1 MAEDSKATASGTDK
15 KPSGAY
21 AGTEVTIEGEEHL
34 ILREDEI
41 QVVADSE

>member
-1 MAEDSKATASGTDK
+1 MAEDSKT
-15 KPSGAY
+15 KPSGSY